1 MRRQVVA
8 IVLLGALGACT
19 NTFSAQVT
27 RFQQLPAPAGQTFT
41 VVAADPAKAGSLEF
55 ATYAGIVRE
64 KMMKVGFAE
73 APDPKAATMV
83 AAFDWTIGPPRTL
96 VESTPGWGG
105 YGPGWGYPGWGGY
118 GWGGAWGGGWGGAW
132 GWGAPD
138 VYSVTEYASQVQLAI
153 SRSADDLQ
161 LFEGRAQTSTT
172 SNAATAVVPQL
183 IAALFAGFPGNSGE
197 TVIIKF
203 DPTKPPL

>member
-8 IVLLGALGACT
+8 IILLATLGACT

-27 RFQQLPAPAGQTFT
+27 RFQQMPAPAGQTFT
-41 VVAADPAKAGSLEF
+41 VVAADPAKAGTLEF

-73 APDPKAATMV
+73 AADPAAATLV
-83 AAFDWTIGPPRTL
+83 AAFDYSIGPPRTL

-105 YGPGWGYPGWGGY
+105 WGYSPGWGGPGWGGY
-118 GWGGAWGGGWGGAW
+118 GWGAGWGGAW
-132 GWGAPD
+132 GWGAPE
-138 VYSVTEYASQVQLAI
+138 VYSVTEYASQVSLNINRA
-153 SRSADDLQ
+153 ADNLQ
-161 LFEGRAQTSTT
+161 MFEGRATTSTT
-172 SNAATAVVPQL
+172 SSALTALVPQL
-183 IAALFAGFPGNSGE
+183 IIALFAGFPGNSGE
-197 TVIIKF
+197 TVVIKF